1 MKKLIPDEN
10 NWKNKLSKFF
20 SSKGLYVVLAVCII
34 VVAATAILLTTRN
47 MNSDVGMDTGKIIPG
62 EVANAG
68 QDDAS
73 KAVSGKLD
81 KTGAANQAAGAN
93 NAQSAANETA
103 KSTPTPPK
111 SGTGKSKSASASVNA
126 IVKFSCRPVEGPVM
140 KDFTRDINTFSESK
154 TLGDIRAHDGIDFK
168 VEKLTQ
174 VRAVASGTISKVEDS
189 PNGIIVEI
197 THSNNLKTRYAGLSK
212 QNLED
217 ISCGLKV
224 KANDIIGRV
233 GDPIQIECEDGP
245 HLHFQVLKN
254 GQSVDPSPYLSV
266 PSTAKGQG
274 K

>member
-10 NWKNKLSKFF
+10 NWKNKLSRFF

-34 VVAATAILLTTRN
+34 VVAATAILLTTQN

-68 QDDAS
+68 EEDAS
-73 KAVSGKLD
+73 KAVSGKPD
-81 KTGAANQAAGAN
+81 KTGTANQAAGVN
-93 NAQSAANETA
+93 NGQSAASDTA

-111 SGTGKSKSASASVNA
+111 AGTGKSKSASANVKA
-126 IVKFSCRPVEGPVM
+126 IVKFSCRPVEGPIM

-168 VEKLTQ
+168 VEKLTK
-174 VRAVASGTISKVEDS
+174 VRAVASGTISKVEDN
-189 PNGIIVEI
+189 PNGITVEI

-224 KANDIIGRV
+224 KANDIIGLV

-254 GQSVDPSPYLSV
+254 GKSVDPSPYLSV

>member
-34 VVAATAILLTTRN
+34 VVAATAIILTTQN
-47 MNSDVGMDTGKIIPG
+47 MHSDVGMDTSKIIPG
-62 EVANAG
+62 EVANSS
-68 QDDAS
+68 QNDAS

-81 KTGAANQAAGAN
+81 KTGAANKAAGAN
-93 NAQSAANETA
+93 NAQGAANETA
-103 KSTPTPPK
+103 KSTTTPPK
-111 SGTGKSKSASASVNA
+111 TGAAKSKSASANVNA
-126 IVKFSCRPVEGPVM
+126 VVKFSCRPVDGPVM

-174 VRAVASGTISKVEDS
+174 VRAVASGTISKVEDNAS
-189 PNGIIVEI
+189 GITVEI

-254 GQSVDPSPYLSV
+254 GKSVDPAPYLSV

>member
-20 SSKGLYVVLAVCII
+20 SSKGFYVVLAVCII
-34 VVAATAILLTTRN
+34 VVAATAILLTTQN
-47 MNSDVGMDTGKIIPG
+47 MKDTGKIIPG
-62 EVANAG
+62 EAANAS
-68 QDDAS
+68 QDEAT

-81 KTGAANQAAGAN
+81 KTKAANN
-93 NAQSAANETA
+93 NTQSAASETA

-111 SGTGKSKSASASVNA
+111 SGESKSSKSASANA
-126 IVKFSCRPVEGPVM
+126 VIKFSCRPVDGPIM

-168 VEKLTQ
+168 VEKLTK
-174 VRAVASGTISKVEDS
+174 VRAVASGTISKVEDNT
-189 PNGIIVEI
+189 NGITVEI

-224 KANDIIGRV
+224 KANDIIGLV

-254 GQSVDPSPYLSV
+254 GKSVDPSPYLSV
-266 PSTAKGQG
+266 PSTADKQG

>member
-10 NWKNKLSKFF
+10 NWKNKLSRFF

-34 VVAATAILLTTRN
+34 VVAATAIILTTQN
-47 MNSDVGMDTGKIIPG
+47 MHSDVGMDTSKIIPG
-62 EVANAG
+62 EVANSS
-68 QDDAS
+68 QNDAS

-93 NAQSAANETA
+93 NAQGEANETA
-103 KSTPTPPK
+103 KSTTTPPK
-111 SGTGKSKSASASVNA
+111 TGAAKSASANA
-126 IVKFSCRPVEGPVM
+126 NAVVKFSCRPVDGPVM

-174 VRAVASGTISKVEDS
+174 VRAVASGTISKVEDNAS
-189 PNGIIVEI
+189 GITVEI

-254 GQSVDPSPYLSV
+254 GKSVDPAPYLSV

>member
-34 VVAATAILLTTRN
+34 VVAATAILLTTQN

-68 QDDAS
+68 QDEAS

-81 KTGAANQAAGAN
+81 KTGAANQAAGVN

-126 IVKFSCRPVEGPVM
+126 IVKFSFRPVEGPVM

-168 VEKLTQ
+168 VEKLTK
-174 VRAVASGTISKVEDS
+174 VRAVASGTISKVEDNA
-189 PNGIIVEI
+189 NGITVEI

-224 KANDIIGRV
+224 KANDIIGLV

-254 GQSVDPSPYLSV
+254 GKSVDPSPYLSV

>member
-68 QDDAS
+68 QDEAS

-81 KTGAANQAAGAN
+81 KTGAANK
-93 NAQSAANETA
+93 AQSAANETA

-126 IVKFSCRPVEGPVM
+126 IVKFSYRPVDGPVM

-168 VEKLTQ
+168 VEKLTK

-212 QNLED
+212 QKLED

-224 KANDIIGRV
+224 KANEIIGFV

-254 GQSVDPSPYLSV
+254 GRSVDPSPYLSV